1 MPKFILHDLS
11 YSFNKDNPFADD
23 NNKQRLNVLRQMVN
37 NSLVINIDDVDKN
50 INYCNLKEDITQL
63 YGDDCNNN
71 ITDIFMINDIKDV
84 VEQLPQLKYF
94 NVWCSQYQ
102 RKLNNSDEMTTT
114 QESTK
119 KENQEV
125 NNTNPTGSALDQ
137 NNIEQDNTF
146 EGIIPIQPMKF
157 DYSKTGGLTNYDI
170 TTDKPL
176 TYDEIRKLTV
186 NIARSKL
193 KSTVEKSEQIL
204 NLEKEKRKELMNNI
218 QKYKN
223 INAIGVL
230 IEDNI
235 QEMNLGQL
243 EHTLEYCEKLY
254 QSQKLKEVIKRGANF
269 GSLITSTIFPNGIK
283 IGKTKQVNF
292 KGTAKTIIDSVFDTQ
307 TTIGVAFQNII
318 DKHHWNI
325 TDEVVLMLSVGE
337 MFISSIKIDNVEQ
350 QPTDDKQNE
359 TTTKQPLVIE
369 EYETDDG
376 VEQSE
381 TDDEYNSEEDN

>member
-37 NSLVINIDDVDKN
+37 NSLAINIDDVDKN

-84 VEQLPQLKYF
+84 VEQLQQLKYF

-146 EGIIPIQPMKF
+146 EGVIPIQPMKF

-193 KSTVEKSEQIL
+193 KSTVE
-204 NLEKEKRKELMNNI
+204 
-218 QKYKN
+218 
-223 INAIGVL
+223 VL

-350 QPTDDKQNE
+350 QLTDDKQNE

>member
-146 EGIIPIQPMKF
+146 EGVIPIQPMKF